1 MRTPLLTGHGTAM
14 AAIIAAAAIV
24 SGCSSSG
31 GGMGGKSLPM
41 GESCGSVRARLA
53 KLDSK
58 GVPAYVEAQSRGKKL
73 AGQQKADADLYNEL
87 LNQYLG
93 ARCHEAPKV

>member
-1 MRTPLLTGHGTAM
+1 MVAM
-14 AAIIAAAAIV
+14 IAASAIIA
-24 SGCSSSG
+24 GCSSSGG

-41 GESCGSVRARLA
+41 GESCGSVRAKLA
-53 KLDSK
+53 KLDSR

-93 ARCHEAPKV
+93 ARCHEAPKA